1 MEDIVERLRKDIDE
15 WKRLGELCQRPK
27 VKEGIE
33 IEVRRAE
40 TALVRELEKRD
51 LNSAK
56 NDANAAEKKKSPTSA
71 TAPAARSYDVQIK
84 NYSWDQSDKFVKVY
98 LTGLKGVQDLPKE
111 AVTQEFTKKSARVR
125 VEGLNGQNPTFFVG
139 ELCKEIDPDKSYVKV
154 KSDMVS
160 VFLAKSES
168 GSKWS
173 GLRPSG
179 PPKSVPKMDD
189 NADPS
194 AGLMSMMKQ
203 MYDEGDD
210 EMKRT
215 IAKAW
220 TESRDKNPMGD
231 MGGLGGL

>member
-1 MEDIVERLRKDIDE
+1 MEDIVERLRKDIAE
-15 WKRLGELCQRPK
+15 WKRLGEICQRPK

-40 TALVRELEKRD
+40 TALIKEMEKRD

-56 NDANAAEKKKSPTSA
+56 SEAEKKTVVT
-71 TAPAARSYDVQIK
+71 TAGARSYDVQIK
-84 NYSWDQSDKFVKVY
+84 NYSWDQSDKFVKIY

-111 AVTQEFTKKSARVR
+111 SVSQEFKSKSVKVR
-125 VEGLNGQNPTFFVG
+125 VEGLNGQNPTFVIN
-139 ELCKEIDPDKSYVKV
+139 ELCKEIDPVKSYVKA

-160 VFLAKSES
+160 VFLAKAES
-168 GSKWS
+168 GSKWA
-173 GLRPSG
+173 GLKPAE

-203 MYDEGDD
+203 MYDDGDD
-210 EMKRT
+210 DMKRT

-220 TESRDKNPMGD
+220 TESRDKNPM
-231 MGGLGGL
+231 MGGL

>member
-1 MEDIVERLRKDIDE
+1 MGTNIRLPALTPNFGKSYSYLKSIMEDIVERLRKDIDE
-15 WKRLGELCQRPK
+15 WKRLGELCKRPK

-56 NDANAAEKKKSPTSA
+56 NDANANTAEKKAPTSA
-71 TAPAARSYDVQIK
+71 VPARSYDVQTK

-111 AVTQEFTKKSARVR
+111 AVTQEFTK
-125 VEGLNGQNPTFFVG
+125 
-139 ELCKEIDPDKSYVKV
+139 
-154 KSDMVS
+154 
-160 VFLAKSES
+160 SES

-194 AGLMSMMKQ
+194 A
-203 MYDEGDD
+203 
-210 EMKRT
+210 
-215 IAKAW
+215 
-220 TESRDKNPMGD
+220 
-231 MGGLGGL
+231 